1 MIGEKIKEYRDRR
14 GYSRAE
20 LGRLCGF
27 GSNSEAIIF
36 GFERD
41 EGFPD
46 LDKLERIA
54 EVLCVPLEVLCSVP
68 CRECPFIEGKQSQ

>member
-14 GYSRAE
+14 GYSRAD
-20 LGRLCGF
+20 LGRRCGF
-27 GSNSEAIIF
+27 GSNSEAIIS

-54 EVLCVPLEVLCSVP
+54 EELWVPLEVLCPVP
-68 CRECPFIEGKQSQ
+68 CRECPYRKKVRQ

>member
-20 LGRLCGF
+20 VGRLCGF
-27 GSNSEAIIF
+27 GSNSEAIIS

-54 EVLCVPLEVLCSVP
+54 EVLCVPLEVFGSVP

>member
-1 MIGEKIKEYRDRR
+1 MVGEKIKEYRERR
-14 GYSRAE
+14 GFSREE
-20 LGRLCGF
+20 LGRRCGF
-27 GSNSEAIIF
+27 GCDGERVIS